1 MGFSSLGRDCAYS
14 GFNTDWNDQFLCPRS
29 GLALAAIRLPHEQT
43 KSTARQL
50 LANVSAAQHPRPW
63 SLCDSKSRLVGGRT
77 RPCSATCLFNPRW
90 RLLIQTS
97 KSPMERPSVAPGAK
111 CPRHPADPK
120 LSSLGW
126 YQRRGLFH
134 MKNPSPTIKRN
145 PPKVTKPGFSVLIAA
160 ANEDISCERLATS
173 AADRGKPFPSL
184 GVAGDRAQRP
194 LGRRESLHDRLRV
207 ELRASRS

>member
-1 MGFSSLGRDCAYS
+1 MGPGASWEEMGFSSLGRDCAYS

-120 LSSLGW
+120 LSSPGW
-126 YQRRGLFH
+126 YQRPGLFH

-160 ANEDISCERLATS
+160 ASEDISCE
-173 AADRGKPFPSL
+173 
-184 GVAGDRAQRP
+184 
-194 LGRRESLHDRLRV
+194 
-207 ELRASRS
+207 

>member
-14 GFNTDWNDQFLCPRS
+14 GFITDWNDQFLCPRS

-50 LANVSAAQHPRPW
+50 LANVNAAQHPRPW

-97 KSPMERPSVAPGAK
+97 KSPMERPSVAPGRSARVTQPTPNFRARLVPASGAFSYEK
-111 CPRHPADPK
+111 PEPHPNALILHGPE
-120 LSSLGW
+120 
-126 YQRRGLFH
+126 RPV
-134 MKNPSPTIKRN
+134 PSR
-145 PPKVTKPGFSVLIAA
+145 GFSFW
-160 ANEDISCERLATS
+160 LACF
-173 AADRGKPFPSL
+173 A
-184 GVAGDRAQRP
+184 
-194 LGRRESLHDRLRV
+194 LHSD
-207 ELRASRS
+207 A